1 MHVDDLAYSQLI
13 DQILVKLFCFKLTC
27 ALVRKTTLSIMY
39 CDCIT
44 LQREKRFSDFHC
56 FQKISDDFNFENSL
70 KI

>member
-1 MHVDDLAYSQLI
+1 MHVDDLAYSQLS

-44 LQREKRFSDFHC
+44 LQRKKSSLTPIVSK
-56 FQKISDDFNFENSL
+56 KIWDDFNF
-70 KI
+70 